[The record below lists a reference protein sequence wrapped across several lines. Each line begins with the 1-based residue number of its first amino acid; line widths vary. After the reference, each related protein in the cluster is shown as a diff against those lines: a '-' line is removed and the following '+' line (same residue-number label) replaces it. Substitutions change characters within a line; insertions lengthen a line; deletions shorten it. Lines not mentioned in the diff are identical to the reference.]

1 MFGPREKVLSKEKR
15 KVQWLKFYD
24 PDPEAEN
31 SLEAPNLRSGTATRP
46 DSRSHKVPN
55 SSIRTYTYL
64 LFFSIRSFTLLQV
77 PSSAEESPAYCR
89 IGKERNEM
97 SILPRS

>member
-31 SLEAPNLRSGTATRP
+31 SLEAPNLISGTAT
-46 DSRSHKVPN
+46 
-55 SSIRTYTYL
+55 
-64 LFFSIRSFTLLQV
+64 
-77 PSSAEESPAYCR
+77 
-89 IGKERNEM
+89 
-97 SILPRS
+97 